1 MTSNDPIA
9 PKYKAITLNRMPEH
23 LVTGIKILAVRLDCT
38 VEDLMAVVIEKA
50 LKDDIGNF
58 RDVYRLKQAR
68 KKEIEDRRKLRATM
82 EQLQPK
88 LEALEKT
95 NG

>member
-1 MTSNDPIA
+1 
-9 PKYKAITLNRMPEH
+9 MPEH

>member
-1 MTSNDPIA
+1 
-9 PKYKAITLNRMPEH
+9 MPEH

-50 LKDDIGNF
+50 LQDDIGNF
-58 RDVYRLKQAR
+58 RDVYRLKQTR